1 MKEFAGRV
9 AVVTGGASG
18 IGLAM
23 AQRLAAEGMKIALAD
38 VDGKR
43 LQAARDQLAAAGSE
57 VIAVPTDV
65 ASAEAVDAL
74 ARTTLDA
81 FGAVHVVLNNAGVA
95 VTGALWEGQL
105 ADMHW
110 AFGVNLW
117 GVIHGIRT
125 FVPILR
131 EQGEPAHVVNT
142 ASLAALTTV
151 PYLDIYAA
159 TKHAVLALSECLHKE
174 LLLEQSPV
182 RASVVCPGLIKTSLM
197 QTSAQSSQSSPHAER
212 GPGGALMNQYLTAGI
227 ESGMDPS
234 VVAEA
239 VFQGIRDERFYIIPA
254 QPELLAAMEHRLT
267 ELREQRNP
275 SAGPQA

>member
-1 MKEFAGRV
+1 MQDFEGRV
-9 AVVTGGASG
+9 AVVTGAASG
-18 IGLAM
+18 IGLALSR
-23 AQRLAAEGMKIALAD
+23 RLAAEGMKLVLAD

-43 LQAARDQLAAAGSE
+43 LEQARDELAAAGYE
-57 VIAVPTDV
+57 VIAAPTDV

-81 FGAVHVVLNNAGVA
+81 FGAVHVVANNAGVA
-95 VTGALWEGQL
+95 VTGPLWEGRL

-142 ASLAALTTV
+142 ASLAALTAV
-151 PYLDIYAA
+151 PYLDVYAA
-159 TKHAVLALSECLHKE
+159 SKHAVLALSECLHKE
-174 LLLEQSPV
+174 LVLEQSPV
-182 RASVVCPGLIKTSLM
+182 RASVVCPGLIKTPLM
-197 QTSAQSSQSSPHAER
+197 RNSAEVGGGGAAEL
-212 GPGGALMNQYLTAGI
+212 GPGGELMNQYLTAGT
-227 ESGMDPS
+227 ESGWDPS

-239 VFQGIRDERFYIIPA
+239 ILEGIREERFYIVPA
-254 QPELLAAMEHRLT
+254 QSELLEAVELRLA
-267 ELREQRNP
+267 ELRERRNP
-275 SAGPQA
+275 SVAAPA